1 MNCLWYNNIDGRD
14 NMKEL
19 KFKETNE
26 YITYIRIDKRYRDN
40 TIYSYHYDLEAYES
54 FLKDKSPTKVIRD
67 DIIDFLESR
76 KKEGIKEKSIAHCI
90 TVLRGFYKFLLIE
103 KYINKNP
110 METIEMPKLPKKL
123 PNILSFEEVEMLLD
137 MPLKDKYDFRNKA
150 MLEVMYATG
159 MRISELISL
168 KYTKV
173 DLKENIVTVIGKG
186 GKERVIPLGDYAT
199 EALRIYMDMYRPKL
213 LKETCDYVFLSV
225 RGDKMSRQAF
235 FKIVKSEAK
244 KRGIKTDFSPHT
256 LRHSF
261 ASHLLMNG
269 ADLRSIQEL
278 LGHSDIST
286 TQIYTHVSDK
296 VREET
301 YHMAHP
307 HG

>member
-1 MNCLWYNNIDGRD
+1 
-14 NMKEL
+14 MKEL
-19 KFKETNE
+19 KFKETNNF
-26 YITYIRIDKRYRDN
+26 ITYIKIDKRYRDN
-40 TIYSYHYDLEAYES
+40 TITSYHYDLEAYED
-54 FLKDKSPTKVIRD
+54 FLQDKNPTKVSRD
-67 DIIDFLESR
+67 DIINFIEKR
-76 KKEGIKEKSIAHCI
+76 KKEGIKEKSVAHSI

-103 KYINKNP
+103 KCITKNP
-110 METIEMPKLPKKL
+110 MESIEMPRLPKTL
-123 PNILSFEEVEMLLD
+123 PKVLSFEEVERLLEI
-137 MPLKDKYDFRNKA
+137 PLKDKYDFRNKA

-168 KYTKV
+168 KYT
-173 DLKENIVTVIGKG
+173 DINLQQNIVMVYGKG
-186 GKERVIPLGDYAT
+186 GKERMIPLGDYAT
-199 EALRIYMDMYRPKL
+199 EALRIYMELYRPKL
-213 LKETCDYVFLSV
+213 LKKPNDYVFLSV

-235 FKIVKSEAK
+235 FKIVKREAK
-244 KRGIKTDFSPHT
+244 KRGIQTDFSPHT

-301 YHMAHP
+301 YHKAHP

>member
-1 MNCLWYNNIDGRD
+1 MR
-14 NMKEL
+14 KL
-19 KFKETNE
+19 KFKEMNE
-26 YITYIRIDKRYRDN
+26 YITYIQIDKRYRDN
-40 TIYSYHYDLEAYES
+40 TVYSYHYDLEAYET
-54 FLKDKSPTKVIRD
+54 FLKSKNPKEVTRD
-67 DIIDFLESR
+67 DILNFIEIR
-76 KKEGIKEKSIAHCI
+76 KNNGINEKSIAHSI
-90 TVLRGFYKFLLIE
+90 AVLRSFYKFLMIE
-103 KYINKNP
+103 KRIEKNP
-110 METIEMPKLPKKL
+110 METIKTPNLPKTL
-123 PNILSFEEVEMLLD
+123 PKVLSFEEVERLLD
-137 MPLKDKYDFRNKA
+137 IPLKNKYDFRNKA

-168 KYTKV
+168 EYSRV
-173 DLKENIVTVIGKG
+173 DLNQNIVTVVGKG
-186 GKERVIPLGDYAT
+186 GKERMIPLGDYAT
-199 EALRIYMDMYRPKL
+199 EALRIYMDIYRPKL
-213 LKETCDYVFLSV
+213 LKKPCSYVFLSV

-235 FKIVKSEAK
+235 FKIVKKEARD
-244 KRGIKTDFSPHT
+244 RGIKTEFSPHT

-301 YHMAHP
+301 YHMTHP

>member
-1 MNCLWYNNIDGRD
+1 
-14 NMKEL
+14 MKEL

-26 YITYIRIDKRYRDN
+26 YIKYITIDKRYQNN
-40 TIYSYHYDLEAYES
+40 TICSYHYDLEAYED
-54 FLKDKSPTKVIRD
+54 FLKDKNPTKVSRN
-67 DIIDFLESR
+67 DIIDFIELR
-76 KKEGIKEKSIAHCI
+76 KKEGISDKSIAHSI

-103 KYINKNP
+103 KQIDKNP
-110 METIEMPKLPKKL
+110 METIEIPKLPKSL
-123 PNILSFEEVEMLLD
+123 PKVLSFKEVDLLLD
-137 MPLKDKYDFRNKA
+137 VPLKDKYDFRNKA

-159 MRISELISL
+159 IRISELISL
-168 KYTKV
+168 EYSKV
-173 DLKENIVTVIGKG
+173 DLKENTVTVIGKG
-186 GKERVIPLGDYAT
+186 GKERMIPLGDYAT
-199 EALRIYMDMYRPKL
+199 QALRIYMDIYRPKL
-213 LKETCDYVFLSV
+213 LKKTCDYVFLSV

-235 FKIVKSEAK
+235 FKIVKEEAK
-244 KRGIKTDFSPHT
+244 KRGITTEFSPHT

-286 TQIYTHVSDK
+286 TQIYTHVSDR

-301 YHMAHP
+301 YHETHP

>member
-1 MNCLWYNNIDGRD
+1 MR
-14 NMKEL
+14 KL
-19 KFKETNE
+19 KFKETNDF
-26 YITYIRIDKRYRDN
+26 ITYIRIDRRYQEN
-40 TIYSYHYDLEAYES
+40 TVNSYHYDLEAFED
-54 FLKDKSPTKVIRD
+54 FLQNKNPTKVKRE
-67 DIIDFLESR
+67 DIVEFIELR
-76 KKEGIKEKSIAHCI
+76 KKEDISDKSIAHSI
-90 TVLRGFYKFLLIE
+90 TVLRTFYKFLLIE
-103 KYINKNP
+103 KLIDSNP
-110 METIEMPKLPKKL
+110 METIEIPKVSKTLPKV
-123 PNILSFEEVEMLLD
+123 LSFDEVERLLD
-137 MPLKDKYDFRNKA
+137 FPLRNKYDFRNKA

-168 KYTKV
+168 KFTQV
-173 DLKENIVTVIGKG
+173 DLNLNIITVLGKG
-186 GKERVIPLGDYAT
+186 NKERMIPLGDYAT
-199 EALRIYMDMYRPKL
+199 EALRIYMNSYRPKL
-213 LKETCDYVFLSV
+213 LKRTCDYIFLSV

-235 FKIVKSEAK
+235 FKIVKELAK
-244 KRGIKTDFSPHT
+244 KQGIKTDFSPHT

-261 ASHLLMNG
+261 ASHLLQNG

>member
-1 MNCLWYNNIDGRD
+1 MR
-14 NMKEL
+14 EL
-19 KFKETNE
+19 KFKETND
-26 YITYIRIDKRYRDN
+26 YITYVRIDKRYRDN
-40 TIYSYHYDLEAYES
+40 TVLSYHYDLEAFEE
-54 FLKDKSPTKVIRD
+54 FLKDKNPTKVSRD
-67 DIIDFLESR
+67 DIINFIEKR
-76 KKEGIKEKSIAHCI
+76 KKEGINEKSIAHSI

-103 KYINKNP
+103 KKINKNP
-110 METIEMPKLPKKL
+110 METIEMPKIPKTLPKV
-123 PNILSFEEVEMLLD
+123 LSFEEVERLLD
-137 MPLKDKYDFRNKA
+137 IPLKDKYDFRNKA

-168 KYTKV
+168 TYTQV
-173 DLKENIVTVIGKG
+173 DLDSNIVMVVGKG
-186 GKERVIPLGDYAT
+186 GKERMIPLGDYAT
-199 EALRIYMDMYRPKL
+199 EALRIYIDMYRPKL
-213 LKETCDYVFLSV
+213 LKKPSDYIFLSV

-235 FKIVKSEAK
+235 FKIVKAEAK

-301 YHMAHP
+301 YHAAHP

>member
-1 MNCLWYNNIDGRD
+1 MR
-14 NMKEL
+14 EL
-19 KFKETNE
+19 KFKEMNE

-40 TIYSYHYDLEAYES
+40 TVYSYHYDLEAYET
-54 FLKDKSPTKVIRD
+54 FLKDKNPTKASRD
-67 DIIDFLESR
+67 DIIDFIETR
-76 KKEGIKEKSIAHCI
+76 KKEGIKEKSIAHSI
-90 TVLRGFYKFLLIE
+90 TVLRGFYKFLRIE
-103 KYINKNP
+103 KYIDKTP
-110 METIEMPKLPKKL
+110 MTTIEMPKIPKTLPKV
-123 PNILSFEEVEMLLD
+123 LSLKEVELLLD
-137 MPLKDKYDFRNKA
+137 VSLKDKYDFRNKA

-173 DLKENIVTVIGKG
+173 DIKGNVVTVIGKG
-186 GKERVIPLGDYAT
+186 GKERMIPLGDYAT
-199 EALRIYMDMYRPKL
+199 EALRIYMEIYRPKL
-213 LKETCDYVFLSV
+213 LKKPCDYVFLSV

-235 FKIVKSEAK
+235 FKIVKAEAK
-244 KRGIKTDFSPHT
+244 KKGIKTEFSPHT

-278 LGHSDIST
+278 LGHSDITT

-301 YHMAHP
+301 YHEAHP

>member
-1 MNCLWYNNIDGRD
+1 MR
-14 NMKEL
+14 EL
-19 KFKETNE
+19 KFKETHE

-40 TIYSYHYDLEAYES
+40 TVASYHYDLEAYED
-54 FLKDKSPTKVIRD
+54 FLKDKNPIKASRN
-67 DIIDFLESR
+67 DIIDFIESR
-76 KKEGIKEKSIAHCI
+76 KDKGIKEKSIAHSI
-90 TVLRGFYKFLLIE
+90 TVLRGFYKFLIIE
-103 KYINKNP
+103 KYIDKNP
-110 METIEMPKLPKKL
+110 METIEMPKLPKAL
-123 PNILSFEEVEMLLD
+123 PKVLSFKEVDLLLD
-137 MPLKDKYDFRNKA
+137 VPLKNKYDFRNKA

-168 KYTKV
+168 EYSKI
-173 DLKENIVTVIGKG
+173 DLKENTVTVIGKG
-186 GKERVIPLGDYAT
+186 GKERMIPLGDYAT
-199 EALRIYMDMYRPKL
+199 EALRIYMDIYRPKL
-213 LKETCDYVFLSV
+213 LKKTCDYVFLSV

-235 FKIVKSEAK
+235 FKIVKAEAK
-244 KRGIKTDFSPHT
+244 KRGIKTEFSPHT

-301 YHMAHP
+301 YHEAHP

>member
-1 MNCLWYNNIDGRD
+1 MRN
-14 NMKEL
+14 L
-19 KFKETNE
+19 KFKETYD
-26 YITYIRIDKRYRDN
+26 YITYIRIDKRYCDN
-40 TIYSYHYDLEAYES
+40 TVVSYHYDLEAFE
-54 FLKDKSPTKVIRD
+54 
-67 DIIDFLESR
+67 DFLVDKNPTDVTRADIVDFFEKR
-76 KKEGIKEKSIAHCI
+76 KKEGINEKSIAHSI

-103 KYINKNP
+103 KKINKNP
-110 METIEMPKLPKKL
+110 METIELPKLPKTL
-123 PNILSFEEVEMLLD
+123 PKVLSFEEVERLLD
-137 MPLKDKYDFRNKA
+137 IPLKDKYDFRNKA

-168 KYTKV
+168 TYMQV
-173 DLKENIVTVIGKG
+173 DLDSNIVMVMGKG
-186 GKERVIPLGDYAT
+186 GKERMIPLGDYAT
-199 EALRIYMDMYRPKL
+199 EALRIYIERYRPKL
-213 LKETCDYVFLSV
+213 LKKSSDYIFLSV

-235 FKIVKSEAK
+235 FKIVKAEAK

-301 YHMAHP
+301 YHAAHP